1 MEKETSIS
9 EDKLIEKLNQVAAF
23 VKKKYGI
30 HIRFAEILGKRWSY
44 IAGEKEDIFILPLTE
59 RIKVNERFGLIAD
72 RWEEI
77 PERERNNLFSLLQR
91 MLKEDE

>member
-1 MEKETSIS
+1 
-9 EDKLIEKLNQVAAF
+9 
-23 VKKKYGI
+23 
-30 HIRFAEILGKRWSY
+30 
-44 IAGEKEDIFILPLTE
+44 LPLTE